1 MKNLQGR
8 HGQCGSILFH
18 ETFSLGK
25 SNLLL
30 DLPLGDNRVLLTGPE
45 SIHKVVREMHALL
58 HVLVRASNKQ
68 QRRSRIISN
77 FKKGETFF
85 IFYKTKRSWGY
96 SHDAAPPS
104 FTLQKRLLSSP
115 SSPLQFGKKENIPG
129 HSFERRTY
137 RFLLKATRVFLI
149 STGRVERGW

>member
-58 HVLVRASNKQ
+58 HVLLRASNKQ

-85 IFYKTKRSWGY
+85 IFYKNQALLGVFSRCGSPFFHPPKK
-96 SHDAAPPS
+96 AP
-104 FTLQKRLLSSP
+104 LLSFLSP
-115 SSPLQFGKKENIPG
+115 SIWEKREYT
-129 HSFERRTY
+129 RT
-137 RFLLKATRVFLI
+137 LI
-149 STGRVERGW
+149 